1 MRVAK
6 NCNLAMHQIVSQNV
20 DSKEGVNA
28 LFLHATEGIL
38 VSDDTGSITQANPS
52 AEKLFGYGKGELT
65 GQKIEILI
73 PRKLSEK
80 HLESRT
86 KFQQHPHPRSMGQG
100 MELHGLKKDGT
111 EFPVEISLS
120 PYSTPAG
127 RFVIAFIIDISIRKQ
142 AEDKLKNYSVELE
155 RQVKNRTLILEEAV
169 DELQKTKEDLRQALE
184 KEKDLNEL
192 KSRFVSMASHEFRT
206 PLTTMLSSLSLVTK
220 YGEQKDTE
228 NQLKHVGKIKTSI
241 NNLTD
246 ILNDFLS
253 VSKLEEGKIENLP
266 EAINLKNF
274 INEIISDMLGMAQNN
289 QQITLS
295 YSGNE
300 QVVLDKKLVKNILFN
315 LISNALKFS
324 PNGGTVEVSVK
335 VQNSSLRISVKDNG
349 IGIPKEDQEHLFER
363 FFRGNNATHIQGT
376 GLGLAIVA
384 RYAELMNANLD
395 FESKENKGTTF
406 TIIIPQ

>member
-1 MRVAK
+1 MHVAK
-6 NCNLAMHQIVSQNV
+6 NSNLAMHQLVRQNV

-38 VSDDTGSITQANPS
+38 VSDDTGTITQANPS
-52 AEKLFGYGKGELT
+52 AERLFGYEKGELT

-100 MELHGLKKDGT
+100 MELHGLKKDGN

-120 PYSTPAG
+120 PYSTPEG

-266 EAINLKNF
+266 EGINLKNF

-289 QQITLS
+289 QQISLS

-300 QVVLDKKLVKNILFN
+300 YVVLDKKLVKNILFN

-324 PNGGTVEVSVK
+324 PNGGTVEVIVK
-335 VQNSSLRISVKDNG
+335 VQNSSLRISVKDSG

-384 RYAELMNANLD
+384 RYAELMNASLD